1 MIYDILYV
9 CQCYN
14 SKDFSRLYT
23 TNKTR
28 PIFISWK
35 LKSQDLFLATFDL
48 QLLSTTTIVFL
59 YFCNSAHLC
68 FCYSVFLYFCIS
80 ALLCFCYS
88 VFLYFCISS
97 PLCFCYSVLMYFCI
111 SALLCFCYFVF
122 LYFWISALLCFCY
135 SVFLYFSYSALLC
148 FCNSVFVNFLLLCFS
163 MSQIF
168 FTALDLQSQVYFC
181 SVANQLLRAFYMTTL
196 ISVM

>member
-1 MIYDILYV
+1 MPIFRVKSVKIYSGQKEFTRAPPVAPVTNMRYGCDLWHPL
-9 CQCYN
+9 CLPMLQQQ
-14 SKDFSRLYT
+14 RLQQIIS

-28 PIFISWK
+28 PIYISWK

-48 QLLSTTTIVFL
+48 QLLSTTTSVFL

-97 PLCFCYSVLMYFCI
+97 LLCFCYSVLLYFC
-111 SALLCFCYFVF
+111 
-122 LYFWISALLCFCY
+122 ISALLCFCY
-135 SVFLYFSYSALLC
+135 SVFLYFCISALLC
-148 FCNSVFVNFLLLCFS
+148 SFILYFCTSLIQHFCVSVLCISVLLYFCTSVFL
-163 MSQIF
+163 
-168 FTALDLQSQVYFC
+168 
-181 SVANQLLRAFYMTTL
+181 
-196 ISVM
+196 